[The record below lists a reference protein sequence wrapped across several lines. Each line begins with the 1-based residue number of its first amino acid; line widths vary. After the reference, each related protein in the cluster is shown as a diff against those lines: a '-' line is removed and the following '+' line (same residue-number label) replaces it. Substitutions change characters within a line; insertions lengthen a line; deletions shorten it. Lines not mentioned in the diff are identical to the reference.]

1 MEELSLAVNGLPRYT
16 AQMAKKILIVD
27 DEEDLLAELRP
38 MLERSGYQV
47 VTAGDGESA
56 LALIDRETPDLVL
69 LDLLMPKMDGRET
82 LRRLRQQEN
91 WVPAI
96 LLTQVNTAME
106 RVMSLQEGAD
116 DYLNKPFDPM
126 ELLARI
132 QALLRRTELST
143 PSTANAQILRSG
155 ELKVDRQMR
164 KITQKG
170 APVALTTRAFDL
182 LVYLMRN
189 AQEAIGRDR
198 LLDEV
203 WGWSYAVSTRAVD
216 IRIAEIRKVLGDDA
230 DAPQY
235 IETVTGYGY
244 RFRPPVQ
251 VQ

>member
-1 MEELSLAVNGLPRYT
+1 
-16 AQMAKKILIVD
+16 MAKKLLIVD

-47 VTAGDGESA
+47 ITAGDGERA
-56 LALIDRETPDLVL
+56 LALIASEAPDLVL

-82 LRRLRQQEN
+82 LRRMRQQNN
-91 WVPAI
+91 WVPTI
-96 LLTQVNTAME
+96 LLTQVNTPME

-132 QALLRRTELST
+132 QAILRRADLAT
-143 PSTANAQILRSG
+143 PSTATAQVLRSG
-155 ELKVDRQMR
+155 DLQIDRQMR
-164 KITQKG
+164 KIMQKG
-170 APVALTTRAFDL
+170 VPVNLTARAFDL

-216 IRIAEIRKVLGDDA
+216 IRIAEIRKALGEDVDS
-230 DAPQY
+230 PHY
-235 IETVTGYGY
+235 IETITGYGY
-244 RFRPPVQ
+244 RFMLPVQ